1 MEHTLKIEHCAGDEH
16 LAHWETEIQQWRMQ
30 MAERLADN
38 PSLTGSSRE
47 ILGRTWDRVRHNAV
61 HTVTGWA
68 RHQRGSRAQ
77 SEHRRIVEEM
87 LPAACPNRLFKVT
100 RYDTEERRP
109 EGRGHIMPPAVAR
122 QSQRSRPRPARPAGP
137 TVTAAAA

>member
-61 HTVTGWA
+61 LTMTGWA
-68 RHQRGSRAQ
+68 GLQRGSRAQ
-77 SEHRRIVEEM
+77 SEHRRIAEEM
-87 LPAACPNRLFKVT
+87 LPAACPYRLLKVT
-100 RYDTEERRP
+100 GYDAEERKP
-109 EGRGHIMPPAVAR
+109 EVRCDTMPPAVASSLNDR
-122 QSQRSRPRPARPAGP
+122 GPVRPWPRLVRP
-137 TVTAAAA
+137 VT